1 MKLVNEKGRLFGLIN
16 PLDLL
21 ILLAVVAL
29 VAGLATKTK
38 TMVQT
43 TDTAV
48 QFEVV
53 VKRVLPEVATN
64 LDPKET
70 LVGSGVVF
78 DPKDVHVESIQVVPT
93 RLSQT
98 TAQGQLVVADDPYLK
113 DVYVVLRGVSRSAT
127 ADLRVGNQEIKAGKE
142 YYYKTQKTQLLGTVT
157 KVNLLDKQ

>member
-1 MKLVNEKGRLFGLIN
+1 MKLVNEKGRLFGIIN

-38 TMVQT
+38 TIVQT
-43 TDTAV
+43 TETAV

-53 VKRVLPEVATN
+53 IKKVLPEVAAG
-64 LDPKET
+64 LDPKES
-70 LVGSGVVF
+70 LVGGGTF
-78 DPKDVHVESIQVVPT
+78 FEQRDVRVESIQVVPS
-93 RLSQT
+93 RQSQT
-98 TAQGQLVVADDPYLK
+98 NAQGQLTVTDDPYMK
-113 DVYVVLRGVSRSAT
+113 DVHLVVRGVSRSAT

-157 KVNLLDKQ
+157 KVTVLDKQ